1 MQLTCTVCHA
11 QQPLEAMLQDEAGRE
26 LMGMLVSLQP
36 PLLLPLVHYLGFFR
50 PAKQQ
55 LGWGRSLR
63 LAREVVD
70 LAPFAADVLAQ
81 ALAEANRGLDEK
93 RQQGGFKPLG
103 NHNYLKRVFETL
115 QARAEACGAV
125 PAATVATDAAAPRV
139 PRSQAGQALVAL
151 EGLRK

>member
-11 QQPLEAMLQDEAGRE
+11 QQPLEAMLKDEAGRE

-81 ALAEANRGLDEK
+81 ALTEANRGLDEK
-93 RQQGGFKPLG
+93 RLQGGFKPLG
-103 NHNYLKRVFETL
+103 NHNYLRRVLETL
-115 QARAEACGAV
+115 QAREGASAGAV
-125 PAATVATDAAAPRV
+125 EVAASASPARRL
-139 PRSQAGQALVAL
+139 PRSQAGQALVDL